1 MMLDSV
7 SKKNVKENVCS
18 VSHFLALYC
27 HYYHTC
33 VHIITKTYMLYEKRS
48 FFPSTHL
55 PPLAALAANS

>member
-1 MMLDSV
+1 
-7 SKKNVKENVCS
+7 
-18 VSHFLALYC
+18 LYC